1 MLPKISLPKLST
13 FKYNFAPILRNK
25 ILLYVFLAMTLVR
38 VLFFVNSGDMTSVI
52 TMGLVGFLT
61 SFFSKNMIVI
71 LCVALTVSSVLKYGV
86 QSVAYE
92 GLENQEGQDAPKEGP
107 DAPKE
112 GPAAPKE
119 GQALPEEGPADKDV
133 KSEDD
138 KKKKEADEFAAVQ
151 KQILDGVEKMEP
163 LLQKAEAFM
172 DKYGSKTA

>member
-112 GPAAPKE
+112 GPAAP
-119 GQALPEEGPADKDV
+119 EEGPAAPEADKDV

>member
-112 GPAAPKE
+112 GPAAPE
-119 GQALPEEGPADKDV
+119 DGPAAPEADKDV